1 MNRPRVEEAMRLR
14 ISYRR
19 ASMSVALTM
28 AIVTVFTLRSFAA
41 PEINKVVAAD
51 PIVAQDCNGTLSVK
65 AGQVSVNGNAAQSGA
80 TVMTGSTV
88 STSSNGSAVVDFG
101 PAGRVEIEDNTTVT
115 LTCVGGTFQVRT
127 SCARSEVE
135 VKKGS
140 VSVTAPTAGTLNA
153 GQKQKYSGPID
164 LSGTGG
170 AEVEVGCEG
179 HKAAGGPYISG
190 GLIGLLALIGIGA
203 AIAIGIAVGE
213 GDINPPSSPVR

>member
-1 MNRPRVEEAMRLR
+1 MRLR

-19 ASMSVALTM
+19 ASICVALTM
-28 AIVTVFTLRSFAA
+28 AIVTMFTLRSFAA
-41 PEINKVVAAD
+41 PEISKAIEVD
-51 PIVAQDCNGTLSVK
+51 PTAQDCTGTLTVK
-65 AGQVSVNGNAAQSGA
+65 TGQASVNGNAAQSGA

-88 STSSNGSAVVDFG
+88 STSSNGSAIVDFG

-115 LTCVGGTFQVRT
+115 LTCVGGTFQVRAT
-127 SCARSEVE
+127 CTRSEVE

-140 VSVTAPTAGTLNA
+140 VSVTAPTAATLNA
-153 GQKQKYSGPID
+153 GQKQKYSGAVE

-179 HKAAGGPYISG
+179 RKAAGGPYISG
-190 GLIGLLALIGIGA
+190 GLIGLLALIGVGA

-213 GDINPPSSPVR
+213 GDIVAPSSPVR

>member
-1 MNRPRVEEAMRLR
+1 
-14 ISYRR
+14 
-19 ASMSVALTM
+19 M
-28 AIVTVFTLRSFAA
+28 AIVTVLTLRSFAA
-41 PEINKVVAAD
+41 PETSRAVAAD
-51 PIVAQDCNGTLSVK
+51 PIVAQDCTGTLTVK
-65 AGQVSVNGNAAQSGA
+65 SGQVSINGSVAQSGA

-88 STSSNGSAVVDFG
+88 STSSNGSAIVDFG
-101 PAGRVEIEDNTTVT
+101 PAGRVEIEDGTTAT

-127 SCARSEVE
+127 TCARTEVE

-140 VSVTAPTAGTLNA
+140 VNVTAPTAGSLNA
-153 GQKQKYSGPID
+153 GQKQKYNGAVE

-179 HKAAGGPYISG
+179 GGKAAGGPFISG

-203 AIAIGIAVGE
+203 GIAIGIAVGE